1 MNEAGKLDVV
11 IVGGG
16 TSGWMTAAAL
26 SKVLRGQYDITLVE
40 SDEIGTIGVGEATI
54 PMISLFNQMLQ
65 IDEDEFMRETQASFK
80 LGIEFVN
87 WGRLGDRYIHG
98 FGSIGQEVWTVDF
111 HQYWLKQ
118 YLAGKAPDLERFSIN
133 TLACTHNK
141 FMRPRMD
148 LPKSPLSHIRYAF
161 HFDAALYARYLRKY
175 AEERGIKRVEGRIT
189 QVQQREGDGFVESVT
204 LQSGQVVKGDL
215 FIDCSGFR
223 GLLIEGALKTGFED
237 WSHWL
242 PCDRAVAVPCVS
254 NGPLT
259 PYTRATARG
268 AGWQWRIPLQ
278 HRVGNGHVFSSRF
291 MSEDEATAILLGNLD
306 GAPLVEPRVLRFRT
320 GRRIKSW
327 NRNVVAIGL
336 AGGFLEPLESTSIHL
351 VQMAIA
357 HLLTYFPSAGFD
369 EQVSD
374 QFNRMMKIEY
384 DWVRDFIILHYKAT
398 QRTDTPFWNYC
409 REMEVPEL
417 LRDRMALYQ
426 ADGRVFREGEE
437 LFAKTSW
444 IQVMQGQRLQPRAY
458 HPLTDLLG
466 EAEIARYLDEV
477 AGVIGSCVDVMPTHE
492 QFIADHCAA
501 APIRGN
507 SIPLQARR
515 HS

>member
-26 SKVLRGQYDITLVE
+26 SKVLRGQYNITLVE

-54 PMISLFNQMLQ
+54 PMIALFNQMLQ

-118 YLAGKAPDLERFSIN
+118 YLAGKAPELEKFSIN
-133 TLACTHNK
+133 TAACAHNK

-148 LPKSPLSHIRYAF
+148 MPKSPLSQIRYAF
-161 HFDAALYARYLRKY
+161 HFDATLYARYLRKF
-175 AEERGIKRVEGRIT
+175 AEQHGVKRVEGRIT
-189 QVQQREGDGFVESVT
+189 SVQQREGDGFVTSVT
-204 LQSGQVVKGDL
+204 LQSGAVLAGDL
-215 FIDCSGFR
+215 FVDCSGFR
-223 GLLIEGALKTGFED
+223 ALLIEGTLKTGFED

-242 PCDRAVAVPCVS
+242 PCDRAVAVPS
-254 NGPLT
+254 ASTGALT
-259 PYTRATARG
+259 PYTRATARA

-278 HRVGNGHVFSSRF
+278 HRVGNGHVFSSKF
-291 MSEDEATAILLGNLD
+291 MSEDEATAVLLGSLD
-306 GAPLVEPRVLRFRT
+306 GPPLADPRPIRFQT
-320 GRRIKSW
+320 GRRAKSW

-357 HLLTYFPSAGFD
+357 HLLTYFPAQGFD
-369 EQVSD
+369 EAVTH
-374 QFNRMMKIEY
+374 QFNRMMQMEY
-384 DWVRDFIILHYKAT
+384 EWVRDFIILHYKAT
-398 QRTDTPFWNYC
+398 ERSDTAFWNYC

-417 LRDRMALYQ
+417 LRKRMALYA

-444 IQVMQGQRLQPRAY
+444 IQVMHGQRIRPRGY

-466 EAEIARYLDEV
+466 EQEIAAYLDEV
-477 AGVIGSCVDVMPTHE
+477 AGVIGACVDVMPTHE
-492 QFIADHCAA
+492 RFIADHCAA
-501 APIRGN
+501 AEVK
-507 SIPLQARR
+507 AR
-515 HS
+515 

>member
-26 SKVLRGQYDITLVE
+26 SKVLRGQYNITLVE

-54 PMISLFNQMLQ
+54 PMIALFNQMLQ

-118 YLAGKAPDLERFSIN
+118 YLAGKAPELEKFSIN
-133 TLACTHNK
+133 TAACAHNK

-148 LPKSPLSHIRYAF
+148 MPKSPLSQIRYAF
-161 HFDAALYARYLRKY
+161 HFDATLYARYLRKF
-175 AEERGIKRVEGRIT
+175 AEQRGVKRVEGRIT
-189 QVQQREGDGFVESVT
+189 SVQQREGDGFVTSVT
-204 LQSGQVVKGDL
+204 LQSGAVLAGDL
-215 FIDCSGFR
+215 FVDCSGFR
-223 GLLIEGALKTGFED
+223 ALLIEGTLKTGFED

-242 PCDRAVAVPCVS
+242 PCDRAVAVPS
-254 NGPLT
+254 ASTGALT
-259 PYTRATARG
+259 PYTRATARA

-278 HRVGNGHVFSSRF
+278 HRVGNGHVFSSKF
-291 MSEDEATAILLGNLD
+291 MSEDEATAVLLGSLD
-306 GAPLVEPRVLRFRT
+306 GPPLADPRPIRFQT
-320 GRRIKSW
+320 GRRAKSW

-357 HLLTYFPSAGFD
+357 HLLTYFPAQGFD
-369 EQVSD
+369 EAVTH
-374 QFNRMMKIEY
+374 QFNRMMQMEY
-384 DWVRDFIILHYKAT
+384 EWVRDFIILHYKAT
-398 QRTDTPFWNYC
+398 ERSDTAFWNYC

-417 LRDRMALYQ
+417 LRKRMALYA

-444 IQVMQGQRLQPRAY
+444 IQVMHGQRIRPRGY

-466 EAEIARYLDEV
+466 EQEIAAYLDEV
-477 AGVIGSCVDVMPTHE
+477 AGVIGACVDVMPTHE
-492 QFIADHCAA
+492 RFIADHCAA
-501 APIRGN
+501 AEVK
-507 SIPLQARR
+507 AR
-515 HS
+515 